1 MIDLKLSALAANH
14 CGGRARLSGVS
25 APELCPQQCTRWPV
39 SSLFPCT
46 AAVLIWFGRCL
57 FVSSAGPSILCRH
70 NMRLLHIELQS
81 TGASALLRKGWD
93 ERSCARSDYRQPGM
107 PTGTGPVAVRP
118 IGSPRRPVAQQRC
131 VPRALSPLGCAGP
144 PNKAEPT
151 TLRDAVTNGLGPGQA
166 HAKFA
171 ESWTAE

>member
-14 CGGRARLSGVS
+14 CGGRARLSGVR

-57 FVSSAGPSILCRH
+57 FVSCAGPSILCRH
-70 NMRLLHIELQS
+70 NMCLLHIELQP